1 MVRTHSLIEHPMASR
16 CIRHCDATAEN
27 FDSPFG
33 LDHRNEAMKTILLAG
48 VAATFLAATPAW
60 VARSVMPGDQFQLAE
75 GNGTV
80 ANAQSRL
87 AEGNGSWANAQSRLA

>member
-1 MVRTHSLIEHPMASR
+1 
-16 CIRHCDATAEN
+16 
-27 FDSPFG
+27 
-33 LDHRNEAMKTILLAG
+33 MKTILLAG

-87 AEGNGSWANAQSRLA
+87 A

>member
-1 MVRTHSLIEHPMASR
+1 MASR
-16 CIRHCDATAEN
+16 CIQHCEPTVEN
-27 FDSPFG
+27 SDSPFG

-60 VARSVMPGDQFQLAE
+60 VARPAMPGDQFQLAE

-80 ANAQSRL
+80 ANAQSRS
-87 AEGNGSWANAQSRLA
+87 A

>member
-1 MVRTHSLIEHPMASR
+1 
-16 CIRHCDATAEN
+16 
-27 FDSPFG
+27 
-33 LDHRNEAMKTILLAG
+33 MKTILLAG

-60 VARSVMPGDQFQLAE
+60 VARPATPGDQFQLAEGNGTWANAQSRLAE

-87 AEGNGSWANAQSRLA
+87 AEGNGTVANAQSRLA